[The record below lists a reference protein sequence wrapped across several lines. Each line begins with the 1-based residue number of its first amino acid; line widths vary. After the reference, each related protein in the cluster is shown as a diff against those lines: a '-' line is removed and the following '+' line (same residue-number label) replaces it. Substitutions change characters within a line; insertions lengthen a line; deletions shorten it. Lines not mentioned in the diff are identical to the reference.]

1 MIYKSYFF
9 LSTNVYEII
18 VLWTTKTKVGLY
30 SQSNLNQF
38 SSGILF
44 GQNLEIIRNNLKQW
58 ITTANIYRVLTTCQ
72 APF

>member
-1 MIYKSYFF
+1 MSMRLLFCGQQKQK
-9 LSTNVYEII
+9 L
-18 VLWTTKTKVGLY
+18 GQY
-30 SQSNLNQF
+30 SQANLNQF

-44 GQNLEIIRNNLKQW
+44 GQNLEIIHNNLKQW

>member
-1 MIYKSYFF
+1 MFMRLLFCGQQKQ
-9 LSTNVYEII
+9 
-18 VLWTTKTKVGLY
+18 KVGQY
-30 SQSNLNQF
+30 SQPNLNQF

-58 ITTANIYRVLTTCQ
+58 ITTANIYQALTTCQ